1 MNTYLFRVQL
11 GDGKPVE
18 APIKAKDVV
27 TAVTAGY
34 RQYPAARNLHLI
46 SVIHPDPPEPVVYPD
61 LIEESHPLFGDS
73 VISVKNRSPD
83 TKEKIKEAIALR
95 WKGLNYRQ
103 IGKELNVPAR
113 RVSSW
118 LNQYC

>member
-34 RQYPAARNLHLI
+34 RQYPAARNLHLV
-46 SVIHPDPPEPVVYPD
+46 SVIHPDPPEPIVYPD

-73 VISVKNRSPD
+73 VIGVKNRSPD
-83 TKEKIKEAIALR
+83 IQNKIREAIALR
-95 WKGLNYRQ
+95 WKGLNYKQ

>member
-11 GDGKPVE
+11 GDGKPVK
-18 APIKAKDVV
+18 ASIKAKDVV

-34 RQYPAARNLHLI
+34 WRYPAARNLHLV

-73 VISVKNRSPD
+73 VTSVKNRSLD
-83 TKEKIKEAIALR
+83 TQKKIKEAVALR
-95 WKGLNYRQ
+95 WKGLNYKQ
-103 IGKELNVPAR
+103 IGKELNVSAR
-113 RVSSW
+113 LVSAW